1 MRNLGIAA
9 LLLGLVAFGFASCT
23 TNSDTTWRDNNLAFF
38 DGLAHHSDIDTI
50 GDPTNGYPGIYYKVL
65 TQGTG
70 KIPVIGNIV
79 KVTYAGWLWND
90 TTKYNSPL
98 ALKNAFDS
106 NQTGFTC
113 TVGTGIIDGWSLAL
127 QRMSVGSKW
136 RVFIP
141 YYLAY
146 GSSGSS
152 SIPAYST
159 LIMDMTLKEITS
171 DN

>member
-1 MRNLGIAA
+1 LAA
-9 LLLGLVAFGFASCT
+9 LLLGLIAFGFASCSS
-23 TNSDTTWRDNNLAFF
+23 NSDTTWRDNNLAFF
-38 DGLAHHSDIDTI
+38 DGLAGHSDIDTI

-65 TQGTG
+65 TTGTG
-70 KIPVIGNIV
+70 KIPVIGNVV

-98 ALKNAFDS
+98 ALKTAFDY
-106 NQTGFTC
+106 NQTGYSF
-113 TVGTGIIDGWSLAL
+113 TVGKGVIDGWSLAI
-127 QRMSVGSKW
+127 QRMPIGSKW

-159 LIMDMTLKEITS
+159 LIFDIKLLSITS